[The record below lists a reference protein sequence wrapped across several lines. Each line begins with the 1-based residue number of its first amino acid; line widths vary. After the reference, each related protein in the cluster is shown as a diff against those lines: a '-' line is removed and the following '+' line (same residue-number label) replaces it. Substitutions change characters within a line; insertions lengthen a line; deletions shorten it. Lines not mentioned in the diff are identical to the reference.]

1 MIKVPKHLAG
11 LQRAPRRKKERLRIH
26 CFSHGRNK
34 ARTQDTPLSFLSSFC
49 ETTQVH
55 ILNPAMASYILHL
68 AVIRR
73 DSLSFLG
80 SVSRFFSFLVVDVA
94 QLHTLGV
101 DGIKLRGPGDSLMT

>member
-1 MIKVPKHLAG
+1 
-11 LQRAPRRKKERLRIH
+11 
-26 CFSHGRNK
+26 
-34 ARTQDTPLSFLSSFC
+34 
-49 ETTQVH
+49 
-55 ILNPAMASYILHL
+55 MASYILHL